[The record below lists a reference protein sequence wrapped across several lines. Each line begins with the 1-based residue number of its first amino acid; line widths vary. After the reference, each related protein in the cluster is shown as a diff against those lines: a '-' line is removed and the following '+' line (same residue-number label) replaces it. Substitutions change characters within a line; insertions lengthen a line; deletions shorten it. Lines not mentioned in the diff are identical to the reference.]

1 MYSIGVKNVIGYA
14 RVSTRDQD
22 PQLQVDALQA
32 AGCEQVFTDHG
43 VSGKLTSRPEFDKA
57 LAALQPGDV
66 MVVWKLDRLGRSL
79 QHLVE
84 VVNGLKDR
92 GIGFRSLTEQIDASN
107 GMGKLV
113 FHLFAALAEF
123 ERDLIRERTLAG
135 LEAARRQGRTGGRKN
150 RLSPEQRALAGKMHQ
165 DGETVTAIARI
176 LNVSRPVVYRA
187 IEEAK
192 GKTTGRRI
200 YERTALRDAAEGS

>member
-1 MYSIGVKNVIGYA
+1 MPSVT
-14 RVSTRDQD
+14 VSTPHPD

-32 AGCEQVFTDHG
+32 AGCAQVFTDHG

-57 LAALQPGDV
+57 LAGLEAGDV
-66 MVVWKLDRLGRSL
+66 LVVWKLDRLGRSL

-84 VVNGLKDR
+84 VVNGLKER

-123 ERDLIRERTLAG
+123 ERDLIRERTIAG

-150 RLSPEQRALAGKMHQ
+150 TLSARQRGLARKMHQ
-165 DGETVTAIARI
+165 AGEKVTAIGRI
-176 LNVSRPVVYRA
+176 LNRSPPGIYRP
-187 IEEAK
+187 IEELQQQEEIQGLELAWRSTIRCS
-192 GKTTGRRI
+192 GTSAP
-200 YERTALRDAAEGS
+200 TA

>member
-1 MYSIGVKNVIGYA
+1 MYSNGVKKVIGYA

-32 AGCEQVFTDHG
+32 AGCVQVFTDHG

-57 LAALQPGDV
+57 LAVLEPGDV
-66 MVVWKLDRLGRSL
+66 LVVWKLDRLGRSL

-84 VVNGLKDR
+84 VVNGLKER

-123 ERDLIRERTLAG
+123 ERDLIRERTIAG

-150 RLSPEQRALAGKMHQ
+150 RLSAEQRALARKMHQ
-165 DGETVTAIARI
+165 AGETVTAIARI

-187 IEEAK
+187 IEELQQQEE
-192 GKTTGRRI
+192 I
-200 YERTALRDAAEGS
+200 Q

>member
-1 MYSIGVKNVIGYA
+1 MYSNGVKKVIGYA

-32 AGCEQVFTDHG
+32 AGCGQVFTDHG

-57 LAALQPGDV
+57 LAVLEPGDV
-66 MVVWKLDRLGRSL
+66 LVVWKLDRLGRSL

-84 VVNGLKDR
+84 VVNGLKER

-123 ERDLIRERTLAG
+123 ERDLIRERTIAG

-150 RLSPEQRALAGKMHQ
+150 RLSAEQRALARKMHQ
-165 DGETVTAIARI
+165 AGETVTAIARI

-187 IEEAK
+187 IEELQQQEEIQ
-192 GKTTGRRI
+192 G
-200 YERTALRDAAEGS
+200 

>member
-1 MYSIGVKNVIGYA
+1 MPSVT
-14 RVSTRDQD
+14 VSTPHPD

-32 AGCEQVFTDHG
+32 AGCAQVFTDHG

-57 LAALQPGDV
+57 LAALEPGDV
-66 MVVWKLDRLGRSL
+66 LVVWKLDRLGRSL

-84 VVNGLKDR
+84 VVSGLKER

-123 ERDLIRERTLAG
+123 ERDLIRERTIAG
-135 LEAARRQGRTGGRKN
+135 LEAARRQGRTGGRQN
-150 RLSPEQRALAGKMHQ
+150 RLSADQRALAPKMAQ
-165 DGETVTAIARI
+165 ARETRTAIARI
-176 LNVSRPVVYRA
+176 PNVSRPLGYRA
-187 IEEAK
+187 IQEPQQEQ
-192 GKTTGRRI
+192 GT
-200 YERTALRDAAEGS
+200 ES